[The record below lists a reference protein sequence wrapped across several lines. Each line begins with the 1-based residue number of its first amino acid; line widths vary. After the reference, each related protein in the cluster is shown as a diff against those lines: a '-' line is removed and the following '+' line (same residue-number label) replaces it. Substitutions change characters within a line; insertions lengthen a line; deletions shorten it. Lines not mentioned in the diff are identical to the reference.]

1 MSPNGARPARA
12 HAGTRPARAHAAVD
26 NLRSHLLA
34 AARTA
39 PERPAVV
46 QPAPG
51 GGVETV
57 TYGELERRADL
68 LAADLDALGLDV
80 GDRVILEADNGAD
93 AVAALLA
100 CATVGV
106 AFIPASPETPDER
119 LQTIIESA
127 RPALHLQAADGE
139 RTGVPGSV
147 GTARFDAS
155 GLTVERAPAPR
166 VRRRRVVTP
175 VDTAYIIFTSG
186 TTGRPKGVVMS
197 HRGVIAF
204 LRGAEAEGLITAGDR
219 VASTSP
225 LQFDFALFDI
235 GFALSHGAALVPV
248 PRDRLNWPRRFA
260 AYLRETGATQVNGV
274 PSIWRPVLRHDPGV
288 LAELGGNGLRGIL
301 FSGEDFPLDE
311 LRGLQKLLPEVRFTN
326 AYGATE
332 TMAASF
338 TRVPNPLPAGVDR
351 LSIGHAF
358 AGAEMT
364 LVGADG
370 GPVDEPG
377 EVGEIHLHTPS
388 LFSGYW
394 DDPDATRRAV
404 VPDPLDPGSGRLV
417 FKSGDL
423 ASRGPDGELY
433 FRGRADSQVQIRG
446 NRVELGE
453 IERRIG
459 EFPGVTGAVVL
470 LVPRPGDDPR
480 LHAFVTHGP
489 DAAPE
494 TRELVTFCRAALP
507 GYMIPQGVHVVPE
520 FPLTTNG
527 KVDRAALTALAAS

>member
-12 HAGTRPARAHAAVD
+12 HASVD
-26 NLRSHLLA
+26 NLRSYLLA

-39 PERPAVV
+39 PERPAVI
-46 QPAPG
+46 QPAPEG
-51 GGVETV
+51 GIETV
-57 TYGELERRADL
+57 TYGELERRADT
-68 LAADLDALGLDV
+68 LAADLDTLGLDV
-80 GDRVILEADNGAD
+80 GDRVVLEADNGAD

-100 CATVGV
+100 CATVGLP
-106 AFIPASPETPDER
+106 FIPASPETPDER
-119 LQTIIESA
+119 LQTIIKSA
-127 RPALHLQAADGE
+127 EPALHLQSAHGTRASIPE
-139 RTGVPGSV
+139 TV
-147 GTARFDAS
+147 GTARFGAGAD
-155 GLTVERAPAPR
+155 GLTVERAPERR
-166 VRRRRVVTP
+166 VRRRRAVTP

-197 HRGVIAF
+197 HRSVIAF
-204 LRGAEAEGLITAGDR
+204 LRGAEAEHLIGADDR

-248 PRDRLNWPRRFA
+248 PRDRLSWPRRFA
-260 AYLRETGATQVNGV
+260 AHLRDTGTTQVNGV
-274 PSIWRPVLRHDPGV
+274 PSIWRPVLKHDPGV
-288 LAELGGNGLRGIL
+288 LAELGENGLRGIL

-311 LRGLQKLLPEVRFTN
+311 LRGVQELLPKVRFTN

-338 TRVPNPLPAGVDR
+338 TDVANPLPEDTAR

-364 LVGADG
+364 LIGPDG
-370 GPVDEPG
+370 EAVDEPG

-394 DDPDATRRAV
+394 DDPEATRRAV
-404 VPDPLDPGSGRLV
+404 VPDPLDPRSGRVV

-423 ASRGPDGELY
+423 ASRGPGGELY

-459 EFPGVTGAVVL
+459 AFPGVTGAVAL
-470 LVPRPGDDPR
+470 LVPRPDDDPR
-480 LHAFVTHGP
+480 LHAFVTHRP
-489 DAAPE
+489 DAAPA
-494 TRELVTFCRAALP
+494 TRDLVAFCRAALP